1 MPPARGT
8 EFIAVVDAAR
18 ENATGANALL
28 LEMRTERRAAVAFIF
43 TEADPDVDELV
54 LECGKRHWT

>member
-54 LECGKRHWT
+54 